1 MRRTQDKRTRDKNQI
16 QRTQS
21 AASDLRTPK
30 ERSVLR
36 FPVVLML
43 ALAGLSG
50 CYHTKVTTGLTP
62 SAQVYE
68 IPFAHSFVYGLVPPE
83 EVRGAERCPSGVA
96 IVESEISFVNGLV
109 AALTFSLYTPMHIKV
124 TCAASSAMTPSE
136 GGSPD
141 LSRAEQ
147 IEGEDIVDQIGRAA
161 DRAAATGRPVYLD
174 VSGR

>member
-1 MRRTQDKRTRDKNQI
+1 MA
-16 QRTQS
+16 S
-21 AASDLRTPK
+21 ASGSPEK
-30 ERSVLR
+30 RSVLGL
-36 FPVVLML
+36 PLVMVL
-43 ALAGLSG
+43 ALASLSG

-83 EVRGAERCPSGVA
+83 EVKGAERCPSGVA
-96 IVESEISFVNGLV
+96 IVESEISIVNGLV
-109 AALTFSLYTPMHIKV
+109 AALTFSLYSPMHIKV

-141 LSRAEQ
+141 LSRAER

-161 DRAAATGRPVYLD
+161 DRAAATGQPVYLD